1 MKISQKFKTDLL
13 YNTGSTQLS
22 ICPKKKKALIQK
34 HK

>member
-1 MKISQKFKTDLL
+1 MKISQKLKTDFL
-13 YNTGSTQLS
+13 YNTGSTQRG